1 MGSKLFPSDKVKAED
16 WEYVTNMCKESLGY
30 IAKARAAK

>member
-16 WEYVTNMCKESLGY
+16 WAYVTNKCRECLDI
-30 IAKARAAK
+30 IAEIRAK